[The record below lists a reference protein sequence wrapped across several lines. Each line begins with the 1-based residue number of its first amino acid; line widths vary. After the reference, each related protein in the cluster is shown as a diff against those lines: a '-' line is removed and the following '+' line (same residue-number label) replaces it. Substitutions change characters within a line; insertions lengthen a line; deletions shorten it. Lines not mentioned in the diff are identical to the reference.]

1 MLLFVVY
8 RHPMTRKSHK
18 NAENA
23 QETMD
28 TVVRLLPKIRHKI
41 KRNCYAIDK
50 KKKRKCFQKRIYP
63 NE

>member
-1 MLLFVVY
+1 
-8 RHPMTRKSHK
+8 MTRKSHK

-28 TVVRLLPKIRHKI
+28 TVVRLLPKIRNKI

-50 KKKRKCFQKRIYP
+50 KKKERRSKK
-63 NE
+63 NLSK